1 MLSPDE
7 TRLQAN
13 PLLQF
18 GGPIA
23 FDRIAPADVTPAT
36 ERLLADCRSAV
47 ERVTDPATPAD
58 WNHVVQALEHDTQRL
73 VRAWA
78 AVSHLNAVA
87 DSPPLREQY
96 NANLPKLTQFWTELS
111 QNLALYDKYKQMGR
125 LTQFAQWSAAR
136 RRTVENELRD
146 FRLGGAE
153 LPADQRERLRGLR
166 ERESRIATR
175 FAENVLDATGA
186 FALYV
191 GDATEL
197 AGIPEDVLEQYREA
211 ARAEERA
218 GYKISLHA
226 PSYLPALQYAHD
238 RGLRERLYRA
248 YTTRASEFGP
258 PQWDNTALILEL
270 LRLRQEHA
278 QLLGYRNFAELS
290 LVPKMASSVDEVAR
304 FLHDLAR
311 RARPQAQR
319 ELTDLA
325 GFAARELGLPE
336 LKPWDISFAAER
348 LRQARY
354 DYSEQE
360 LRRYFPEPRVLA
372 GLFELIEGLFS
383 VRVVP
388 DHAPVWAPEVRFYR
402 IETTGGELVGQFY
415 LDLYARDHKQGGAW
429 QDDARSRWRHGAQLQ
444 TPVSFLT
451 CNFSR
456 PVGGR
461 PALFTHDEV
470 LTLLHEFGHGLHHM
484 LTRIDEP
491 PVAGIHGVEWDAVE
505 LPSQFLENFGW
516 QWEALQMLTEHVE
529 RGEKLPRP
537 LFDRMIAAKNFHSG
551 MFLARQLEFGL
562 FDLRLH
568 SDLDPVR
575 ADADALQA
583 LAREVRSEVAV
594 IFPPPEHRGA
604 HSFTHIFSGGYAAG
618 YYSYLWAEVLSSDC
632 FAAFEEQPD
641 VINVEQGKR
650 FLDTILSVGGSRPA
664 MDSFIAFRGRP
675 PSIDALLRHNGIEAP
690 AGPGPQL

>member
-1 MLSPDE
+1 MPPDE
-7 TRLQAN
+7 TRLPVN

-18 GGPIA
+18 GDVIA
-23 FDRIAPADVTPAT
+23 FDRIAPDHVTPAI
-36 ERLLADCRSAV
+36 EQLLAQCRGAV
-47 ERVTDPATPAD
+47 RRVTDPATAAD
-58 WNHVVQALEHDTQRL
+58 WDPVVQAMEHPTQKL
-73 VRAWA
+73 MRAWA

-87 DSPPLREQY
+87 DSVPLRAQY

-111 QNLALYDKYKQMGR
+111 QNLALYDKYKQIAAR
-125 LTQFAQWSAAR
+125 PQFAQWSAAR
-136 RRTVENELRD
+136 RRTIEHELRD

-153 LPADQRERLRGLR
+153 LPAAQRERLRALR
-166 ERESRIATR
+166 ERESQIATR
-175 FAENVLDATGA
+175 FAENVLDSTGA
-186 FALYV
+186 FTLHV
-191 GDATEL
+191 DDPQQL

-211 ARAEERA
+211 ARADDRT

-226 PSYLPALQYAHD
+226 PSYLPALQYAQD

-248 YTTRASEFGP
+248 YTTRASEFGAP
-258 PQWDNTALILEL
+258 EWDNTPLMLEL
-270 LRLRQEHA
+270 LRLRKEHA
-278 QLLGYRNFAELS
+278 ALLGYRNFAELS
-290 LVPKMASSVDEVAR
+290 LVPKMARSVEEVAQ
-304 FLHDLAR
+304 FLRDLAR
-311 RARPQAQR
+311 RARPQAER
-319 ELTDLA
+319 EMADLA
-325 GFAARELGLPE
+325 QFAADELGMTE

-360 LRRYFPEPRVLA
+360 LRGYFPEPRVLA
-372 GLFELIEGLFS
+372 GLFQLIDHLFS
-383 VRVVP
+383 VRIRP
-388 DHAPVWAPEVRFYR
+388 DQAPVWHPDVRFFR
-402 IETTGGELVGQFY
+402 IETARGELIGQFY

-429 QDDARSRWRHGAQLQ
+429 QDDARSRWRHDSRLQ

-456 PVGGR
+456 AVAGR

-484 LTRIDEP
+484 LTRVDEP

-505 LPSQFLENFGW
+505 LPSQFQENFGW

-537 LFDRMIAAKNFHSG
+537 LFDRIIAARNFHSG
-551 MFLARQLEFGL
+551 MHLVRQIEFGL

-568 SDLDPVR
+568 SDFDPGP
-575 ADADALQA
+575 ADAAALQA

-594 IFPPPEHRGA
+594 VFPPAEHRGA
-604 HSFTHIFSGGYAAG
+604 NSFTHIFSGGYAAG

-632 FAAFEEQPD
+632 FAAFEELPD
-641 VINVEQGKR
+641 VIDPAQGER
-650 FLDTILSVGGSRPA
+650 FLETILSVGGSRPA
-664 MDSFIAFRGRP
+664 MESFIAFRGRP
-675 PSIDALLRHNGIEAP
+675 PSIDALLRHNGIQ
-690 AGPGPQL
+690 G

>member
-1 MLSPDE
+1 MLSPD
-7 TRLQAN
+7 TTSLQGN
-13 PLLQF
+13 SLLQF
-18 GGPIA
+18 DGPIA
-23 FDRIAPADVTPAT
+23 FDRIAPGDVTAAI
-36 ERLLADCRSAV
+36 EQLLAACRSAV
-47 ERVTDPATPAD
+47 ERATDATTPAD
-58 WNHVVQALEHDTQRL
+58 WNPVVQAVERDTQRL
-73 VRAWA
+73 ARAWA

-87 DSPPLREQY
+87 DSPQLRAQY
-96 NANLPKLTQFWTELS
+96 NANLPKLTQFWTEVS
-111 QNLALYDKYKQMGR
+111 QNLALYDKYKQMAAQAG
-125 LTQFAQWSAAR
+125 FAQWTAAR
-136 RRTVENELRD
+136 RRTIENELRD

-153 LPADQRERLRGLR
+153 LPPAQRERLRALR
-166 ERESRIATR
+166 ERESQIATR

-186 FALYV
+186 FALYLD
-191 GDATEL
+191 DAATL
-197 AGIPEDVLEQYREA
+197 AGVPEDVLEQYREA
-211 ARAEERA
+211 AHADQRA

-238 RGLRERLYRA
+238 RSLRERLYRA

-258 PQWDNTALILEL
+258 AQWDNTPLILEL
-270 LRLRQEHA
+270 LKVRQEHA
-278 QLLGYRNFAELS
+278 ALLGYRNFAGLS
-290 LVPKMASSVDEVAR
+290 LVPKMARSVEEVAA
-304 FLHDLAR
+304 FLRDLAR

-319 ELTDLA
+319 DMTDLA
-325 GFAARELGLPE
+325 QFAARELGLPE

-372 GLFELIEGLFS
+372 GLFELIERLFS
-383 VRVVP
+383 VRIRA
-388 DHAPVWAPEVRFYR
+388 DRAPVWAPEVRFYR
-402 IETTGGELVGQFY
+402 IETPGGQLIGQFY

-429 QDDARSRWRHGAQLQ
+429 QDDARSRWRHESELQ

-456 PVGGR
+456 PTAGR

-470 LTLLHEFGHGLHHM
+470 LTLLHEFGHGLHHL

-529 RGEKLPRP
+529 GGHKLPRA

-551 MFLARQLEFGL
+551 MFLVRQLEFGL

-568 SDLDPVR
+568 SDFDPAQ
-575 ADADALQA
+575 ADAGALQA

-632 FAAFEEQPD
+632 FGAFEEQPE
-641 VINVEQGKR
+641 VINVAQGQR
-650 FLDTILSVGGSRPA
+650 FLETILSVGGSRPA
-664 MDSFIAFRGRP
+664 MDSFVAFRGRP
-675 PSIDALLRHNGIEAP
+675 PSIDALLRHNGIEA
-690 AGPGPQL
+690 

>member
-1 MLSPDE
+1 MRSSDK
-7 TRLQAN
+7 TRLPGN

-18 GGPIA
+18 DGPVG
-23 FDRIAPADVTPAT
+23 FDRIAPADVTPAIDQ
-36 ERLLADCRSAV
+36 LLTACRSAI
-47 ERVTDPATPAD
+47 ERVTEPATPAD
-58 WNHVVQALEHDTQRL
+58 WNPVVQAVEHHTQPL

-87 DSPPLREQY
+87 DCPPLRAQY

-111 QNLALYDKYKQMGR
+111 QNLALYEKYR
-125 LTQFAQWSAAR
+125 AIAARPQFGEWTAAR
-136 RRTVENELRD
+136 RRTIENELRD

-153 LPADQRERLRGLR
+153 LPPAQRERLRALR
-166 ERESRIATR
+166 ERESQIATR
-175 FAENVLDATGA
+175 FAENVLDSTGA
-186 FALYV
+186 FVLYLD
-191 GDATEL
+191 DASQL

-211 ARAEERA
+211 ARSEDRP
-218 GYKISLHA
+218 GYKITLHA
-226 PSYLPALQYAHD
+226 PSYLPALQYAQD
-238 RGLRERLYRA
+238 RSLRERLYLA

-258 PQWDNTALILEL
+258 PQWDNTPLILEL
-270 LRLRQEHA
+270 LKLRQEHA
-278 QLLGYRNFAELS
+278 QLLGYRNFTELS
-290 LVPKMASSVDEVAR
+290 LVPKMARSVDEVAR
-304 FLHDLAR
+304 FLRDLAR

-319 ELTDLA
+319 EMTDLA
-325 GFAARELGLPE
+325 EFAARELGLPE

-372 GLFELIEGLFS
+372 GLFELIERLFA
-383 VRVVP
+383 VRIRP
-388 DHAPVWAPEVRFYR
+388 DQAPVWDPEVRFYR
-402 IETTGGELVGQFY
+402 IETPGGELVGQFY

-429 QDDARSRWRHGAQLQ
+429 QDDARSRWRHESELQ

-456 PVGGR
+456 PVAGR

-484 LTRIDEP
+484 LTRVDEP

-516 QWEALQMLTEHVE
+516 QWETLQMFTEHAD
-529 RGEKLPRP
+529 RGEKLPRA

-551 MFLARQLEFGL
+551 MFLVRQLEFGL

-568 SDLDPVR
+568 SDFDPDR
-575 ADADALQA
+575 ADAAALQA

-632 FAAFEEQPD
+632 FGAFEEQPE
-641 VINVEQGKR
+641 VIDAAQGQR
-650 FLDTILSVGGSRPA
+650 FLDAILSVGGSRPA

-675 PSIDALLRHNGIEAP
+675 PSIDALLRHNGIQA
-690 AGPGPQL
+690 